1 MEAVLIELALAYFR
15 EPLRYPRLTDSRQP
29 LPMGFAALVPA
40 FGRALVPR
48 HLEAT
53 AAALAASPEEILAAA
68 RFLVRQVLLAPGA
81 SPWRMLGFETEAPP
95 ARVRQHYQLLIR
107 LFHPDRQARLGDL
120 DTEYAARL
128 NNAYQVLR
136 GEAGAVD
143 DEAEADAEADDSQP
157 TAVASEELRRFF
169 RPQQRLAL
177 GRAPGLKRWHWH
189 RVTRRSLLV
198 AALGLIV
205 GVTAFIL
212 VNLMSPTNP
221 HLQMSLNRSVQER
234 GAERQPSYLHGA
246 SPQVSDAK
254 PAVTRFPASELS
266 TPSAGTGVSLPGQ
279 TTIMGM
285 VGPEGDRL
293 AAMERRQG
301 EIAEEMARMVAEREE
316 LARRQVDQARQ
327 RQEEVQRLEARR
339 QEAQAAAERQARQ
352 VAEAEARLQAERE
365 ALERQRGKLS
375 RQETSGASAW
385 EAEQRAAL
393 VEAERKLLLATEAEA
408 RLKAERE
415 VLERQKAEQ
424 IRREQELAAKQEAE
438 RQVALAEAKRQQRE
452 AAEAE
457 TRLKA
462 ERQALARLKAEQA
475 QREKTEAK
483 NQEAERLAAVA
494 ETKRQEAERLTALA
508 ETRRQER
515 EAAEAEA
522 RHVAERQAAERQA
535 AEQARRDEAAA
546 RRREAESPPAPP
558 VADPNNVIARLTHV
572 YGKGDLDGLVS
583 LFTADAQ
590 VSEGRG
596 QAFIRADYAAFFAQ
610 NPYRQLQIKDMT
622 WQAGKEGRLV
632 GTGSLALKTR
642 QTPGE
647 AWRSANGT
655 IRFELLPVAGGYKIS
670 GMEHYIQ

>member
-1 MEAVLIELALAYFR
+1 MDAVLIELALAYYR
-15 EPLRYPRLTDSRQP
+15 EPLRYPRLSDSRQP
-29 LPMGFAALVPA
+29 LPLGFAALVPA

-48 HLEAT
+48 HLEDT
-53 AAALAASPEEILAAA
+53 AAALAASPDEILAAA

-81 SPWRMLGFETEAPP
+81 SPWRMLGFEAEAPP

-107 LFHPDRQARLGDL
+107 LFHPDRQARMGDL

-128 NNAYQVLR
+128 NNAYQALR
-136 GEAGAVD
+136 GEAGAV
-143 DEAEADAEADDSQP
+143 EEDAEADVEADDSP
-157 TAVASEELRRFF
+157 PPAAASDELRRFF
-169 RPQQRLAL
+169 QPQQRLAS
-177 GRAPGLKRWHWH
+177 GQAPRIKRGYW
-189 RVTRRSLLV
+189 RRLTRRSLLV
-198 AALGLIV
+198 AALVLMG
-205 GVTAFIL
+205 GVAVFIL
-212 VNLMSPTNP
+212 VSLMSPA
-221 HLQMSLNRSVQER
+221 HLQLEMSANR
-234 GAERQPSYLHGA
+234 APTAAPLERQPSYLQGTA
-246 SPQVSDAK
+246 PTPPEVKPSSSPTPEIQVGNPPTS
-254 PAVTRFPASELS
+254 PA
-266 TPSAGTGVSLPGQ
+266 PSAAAGVL
-279 TTIMGM
+279 
-285 VGPEGDRL
+285 VGPEEDRL

-327 RQEEVQRLEARR
+327 RQEEVKRLEARR
-339 QEAQAAAERQARQ
+339 QEAQAAAERQARL

-385 EAEQRAAL
+385 EAEQQAAL

-424 IRREQELAAKQEAE
+424 ARREQELAAKQETE
-438 RQVALAEAKRQQRE
+438 RQAALAEAKRQQRE

-462 ERQALARLKAEQA
+462 ERQALERLKAEQA

-483 NQEAERLAAVA
+483 NQEAERLAALA
-494 ETKRQEAERLTALA
+494 ETKRREAERLAAAA
-508 ETRRQER
+508 ETKRQER

-522 RHVAERQAAERQA
+522 RRQAERQAAERQE
-535 AEQARRDEAAA
+535 AEQARREEAAA
-546 RRREAESPPAPP
+546 RRRAAEESQPATP

-572 YGKGDLDGLVS
+572 YGQGDLEGLVS

-590 VSEGRG
+590 VPEGRG
-596 QAFIRADYAAFFAQ
+596 KAVIRADYAAFFAQ
-610 NPYRQLQIKDMT
+610 YPYRQLQIKGMT
-622 WQAGKEGRLV
+622 WQAGRDGRLV
-632 GTGSLALKTR
+632 GTGTLALRTR

-647 AWRSANGT
+647 AWRSAKGT

-670 GMEHYIQ
+670 GMEHNIQ